1 MYNLIQNI
9 SVFEIWFDLKVGE
22 NVVKTTPQPSFTV
35 VWVWSVRL
43 GGGREPVCPATVLM
57 SWHSH
62 FIFRPLFSQHQCD
75 SPTGYP
81 VNRRHVSNTCWAH
94 VIGDLQLHSLMRI
107 LDRVAPPISL
117 INPLSF
123 GWINTLSA
131 SFKCIIIIFTR
142 VPRTWYQL
150 GLANILQCCSCFP
163 AVKLSRVP
171 LYKLFNLACEVWSTM
186 HFGIRS

>member
-1 MYNLIQNI
+1 MFL
-9 SVFEIWFDLKVGE
+9 IWFNLKVGE

-35 VWVWSVRL
+35 VWVWSEQL
-43 GGGREPVCPATVLM
+43 GGGCEPPRTATVLM
-57 SWHSH
+57 SAHSH

-94 VIGDLQLHSLMRI
+94 VIGNLQLHSVWGYS
-107 LDRVAPPISL
+107 DRVAPPISL

-142 VPRTWYQL
+142 VQRTWY
-150 GLANILQCCSCFP
+150 
-163 AVKLSRVP
+163 
-171 LYKLFNLACEVWSTM
+171 
-186 HFGIRS
+186 

>member
-107 LDRVAPPISL
+107 LGPGSSTNISDK
-117 INPLSF
+117 S
-123 GWINTLSA
+123 T
-131 SFKCIIIIFTR
+131 
-142 VPRTWYQL
+142 QL
-150 GLANILQCCSCFP
+150 WVDKYTVCKFQVHYYYL
-163 AVKLSRVP
+163 
-171 LYKLFNLACEVWSTM
+171 
-186 HFGIRS
+186 H